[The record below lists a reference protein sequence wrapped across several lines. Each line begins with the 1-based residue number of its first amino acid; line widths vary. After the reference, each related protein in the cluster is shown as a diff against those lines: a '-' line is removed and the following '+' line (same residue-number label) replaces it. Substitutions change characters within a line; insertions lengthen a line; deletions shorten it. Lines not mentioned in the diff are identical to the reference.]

1 VTSNKAIAGLIAY
14 ILFLWIAELSITYY
28 STVLGIVIHLILM
41 FFLIY
46 YSSIVE
52 NKEKSNFLQVLALPS
67 LLRIISTSIPLIVLS
82 DVAVIQF
89 FIIYIPLLVAAFL
102 LMRSQ
107 NLTMQDVGFTTKK
120 IYLQLIIGATGL
132 SFGLIEFLI
141 LMEWIHPIE
150 TTNFAEIL
158 IYAVILMIF
167 TGLTE
172 ELIFRGILLSRIDV
186 FFGTDKRIYSIIFVS
201 VVFMLLHTGW
211 KSITNLIFV
220 FLIAVFYG
228 IMFLKTKSIVG
239 ISVSHGI
246 TNIMLFVILPVIMP
260 YLSLL

>member
-1 VTSNKAIAGLIAY
+1 MISNKAIAGLIVY
-14 ILFLWIAELSITYY
+14 ILVLGIAEFSIAYY
-28 STVLGIVIHLILM
+28 SPVLGIVIHLILM

-52 NKEKSNFLQVLALPS
+52 NKEKSNFLQALALPS
-67 LLRIISTSIPLIVLS
+67 LLRIISRSIPLIVLS

-120 IYLQLIIGATGL
+120 FYLQLIIGATGL
-132 SFGLIEFLI
+132 SFGLVEFLI
-141 LMEWIHPIE
+141 LTEWIHPIE
-150 TTNFAEIL
+150 TINFTEIL
-158 IYAVILMIF
+158 IYTAILMIF

-172 ELIFRGILLSRIDV
+172 ELIFRGILLSRTDV
-186 FFGTDKRIYSIIFVS
+186 FFGTDKQIFSIIFVS
-201 VVFMLLHTGW
+201 VIFMLLHAGW
-211 KSITNLIFV
+211 MSITDLIFV
-220 FLIAVFYG
+220 FLVGVFYS

-239 ISVSHGI
+239 IAISHGI
-246 TNIMLFVILPVIMP
+246 TNIMLFIILPI
-260 YLSLL
+260 YIL

>member
-1 VTSNKAIAGLIAY
+1 MISNKAIAGLIVY
-14 ILFLWIAELSITYY
+14 ILVLGIAEFSIAYY
-28 STVLGIVIHLILM
+28 SPVLGIVIHLILM

-52 NKEKSNFLQVLALPS
+52 NKEKSNFLQALALPS

-107 NLTMQDVGFTTKK
+107 NLTMQDVGFTAKK
-120 IYLQLIIGATGL
+120 FYLQLIIGATGL
-132 SFGLIEFLI
+132 SFGLVEFLI
-141 LMEWIHPIE
+141 LTEWIHPIE
-150 TTNFAEIL
+150 TINFTEIL
-158 IYAVILMIF
+158 IYTAILMIF

-172 ELIFRGILLSRIDV
+172 ELIFRGILLSRTDV
-186 FFGTDKRIYSIIFVS
+186 FFGTDKQIFSIIFVS
-201 VVFMLLHTGW
+201 VIFMLLHAGW
-211 KSITNLIFV
+211 MSITDLIFV
-220 FLIAVFYG
+220 FLVGVFYS

-239 ISVSHGI
+239 IAISHGI
-246 TNIMLFVILPVIMP
+246 TNIMLFIILPI
-260 YLSLL
+260 YIL